1 MKISVLGSGSWGTAI
16 VKILS
21 SKHEHIS
28 WWIREENIIENLKKY
43 HHNPTYLSE
52 IDFNDIKLHLSS
64 DIRKIIRQSDYL
76 VFVIPSPFLATALKD
91 ISIEEFRGKTVISAI
106 KGIVPEHNVIVGDFF
121 NQVYNV
127 SYQDL
132 VVISGPSH
140 AEEIALEKLT
150 YLTVASQNTALAK
163 EIAKVFS
170 CRYLRTPV
178 SANIFGIEYS
188 AVLKNII
195 AIANGIC
202 IGLGYGDN
210 FQAVLISCAI
220 QEIKRF
226 VDVASP
232 VGRDIDSSVYLGDL
246 MVTAYSQFSRN
257 RTFGNMLG
265 KGYSVKSAQLEMK
278 MIAEGYYA
286 TKCIHELNKKYKVY
300 MPITEAMYNIIY
312 EGISPAHEISVL
324 TRRLS

>member
-21 SKHEHIS
+21 SKNEHIS
-28 WWIREENIIENLKKY
+28 WWIREENIIANLKKY
-43 HHNPTYLSE
+43 HHNPTYLSTV
-52 IDFNDIKLHLSS
+52 DFFDIKLHLSS
-64 DIRKIIRQSDYL
+64 DIRKIIHQSDYL
-76 VFVIPSPFLATALKD
+76 VFVIPSAFLADALKD
-91 ISIEEFRGKTVISAI
+91 ITIEEFKGKKIISAI
-106 KGIVPEHNVIVGDFF
+106 KGIVPEHNVIVADFF
-121 NQVYNV
+121 NQVYKI
-127 SYQDL
+127 SYQDI

-150 YLTVASQNTALAK
+150 YLTIASQNTSLAAD
-163 EIAKVFS
+163 IAKVFN

-178 SANIFGIEYS
+178 SADIFGIEYS

-210 FQAVLISCAI
+210 FQAVLISCAL

-226 VDVASP
+226 VDVVSP
-232 VGRDIDSSVYLGDL
+232 VYRDIDSSVYLGDL

-278 MIAEGYYA
+278 MIAEGYYS
-286 TKCIHELNKKYKVY
+286 TKCIYELNKKYNVQ
-300 MPITEAMYNIIY
+300 MPITEAVYNIIY
-312 EGISPAHEISVL
+312 KGQSPAREISIL
-324 TRRLS
+324 TKKLS